1 MTELQKFYDYVLSFY
16 GDDGL
21 YPMGATPKLI
31 KQATST
37 HLKILK
43 LKNEEFCGD
52 SFDRERVGELL
63 ITKYH
68 LRHPQ

>member
-1 MTELQKFYDYVLSFY
+1 
-16 GDDGL
+16 
-21 YPMGATPKLI
+21 MGATLKLI

-63 ITKYH
+63 ISKYK
-68 LRHPQ
+68 LSFPN